1 MSDEKQIYF
10 MIRKG
15 KEPGRRMSWF
25 KNCIGENFIFRSFDN
40 AFNVFKSLRKQYPA
54 VQLIK
59 FTELNGECSRHVIA
73 QTWEDES

>member
-1 MSDEKQIYF
+1 MSDDEEIYY

-15 KEPGRRMSWF
+15 KETGRRMSWF
-25 KNCIGENFIFRSFDN
+25 KNCIGEIFIFRSFDN
-40 AFNVFKSLRKQYPA
+40 AFNVFMSLWKQYPA

-73 QTWEDES
+73 QTWEDAT